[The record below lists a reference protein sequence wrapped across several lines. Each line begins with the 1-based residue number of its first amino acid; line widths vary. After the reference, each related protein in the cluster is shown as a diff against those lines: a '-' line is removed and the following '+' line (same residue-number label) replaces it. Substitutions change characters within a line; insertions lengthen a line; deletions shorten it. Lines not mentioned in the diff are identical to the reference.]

1 MAESA
6 GAGASS
12 VAKGYIRYNASAQK
26 AAFPSIITVA
36 GVLDAIPLEDGNP
49 AIAASGAPML
59 LDALQV
65 RVQYV
70 VPMHKLLRMSAHV
83 YAAECVCLSVSAFQ
97 YATTLRND
105 PHTDWCH
112 HRHRQHQR
120 QHCRIGRCMLGC
132 RSMTQCNTLTTTTGT
147 VSQ

>member
-1 MAESA
+1 MRSRTAESA

-65 RVQYV
+65 RVQYI
-70 VPMHKLLRMSAHV
+70 VPMHKLPRMSAQV
-83 YAAECVCLSVSAFQ
+83 YAAECVCLSLSAFQ
-97 YATTLRND
+97 STHIL
-105 PHTDWCH
+105 TDV
-112 HRHRQHQR
+112 
-120 QHCRIGRCMLGC
+120 IIA
-132 RSMTQCNTLTTTTGT
+132 NTNTNANTAASEG
-147 VSQ
+147 VCWDVGA